1 MKARRL
7 IASTALILALAGCA
21 NLSKVD
27 TGETVVK
34 DSMVVN
40 VDKAWNQFS
49 TLMDSKAVNWT
60 RDGLYVDRLQFYVGV
75 GDGEEIEG
83 KLRGATEQRP
93 LAFKSS
99 MQTHEIAQVFQNVL
113 TRDGSVLT
121 LGKLEPTSFLSGNG
135 FRMEYTLIRK
145 GDDVHMKG
153 VVYGAVKSNKL
164 YLLHYTAP
172 RLAFYDRHAAGVEQM
187 ARSARLKG

>member
-1 MKARRL
+1 MKARHL
-7 IASTALILALAGCA
+7 LASAALILFLAGCA
-21 NLSKVD
+21 SLSKVD

-34 DSMVVN
+34 DSMVVQ

-49 TLMDSKAVNWT
+49 NVMDSRAVNWT

-75 GDGEEIEG
+75 ADGEEIEG
-83 KLRGATEQRP
+83 KLRGTAEQRP
-93 LAFKSS
+93 LAFKAS

-121 LGKLEPTSFLSGNG
+121 LGKLEPTEFLGTTG
-135 FRMEYTLIRK
+135 FRMEYSLIRK
-145 GDDVHMKG
+145 GDDVRMKG
-153 VVYGAVKSNKL
+153 VVFGAVKNNKL

-172 RLAFYDRHAAGVEQM
+172 RLAFYDRHAASVEQM